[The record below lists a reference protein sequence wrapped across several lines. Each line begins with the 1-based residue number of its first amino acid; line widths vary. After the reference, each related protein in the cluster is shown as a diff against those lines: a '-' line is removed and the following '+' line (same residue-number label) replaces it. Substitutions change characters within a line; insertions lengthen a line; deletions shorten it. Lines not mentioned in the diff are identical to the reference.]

1 MDKNLQLAIL
11 SAIRAGNEILTVYKD
26 DIVVEYKADESPLT
40 MADKNAHH
48 VIVDGLKAS
57 GLPLLSEEGKT
68 IPYEERSKWE
78 LFWLV
83 DPLDGTKEFI
93 RKNGEFTV
101 NIALIDQGA
110 PIMGVVY
117 VPVTGTLYYASSKI
131 GAYKVKLDDGFS
143 DGDIAALIESSVS
156 LTDNEY
162 PTIYTIVASRSHL
175 TKETDEF
182 IARKKTEVGDIELI
196 NAGSSLKLCLVA
208 ERKAHIYP
216 RLAPTMEWDTAA
228 GHAIASFSGC
238 KVYDYTTGDDL
249 KYNKENMLNPW
260 FVVAPGAI

>member
-40 MADKNAHH
+40 MADKNAHQA
-48 VIVDGLKAS
+48 IVDGLKAS
-57 GLPLLSEEGKT
+57 GLPLLSEEGKA
-68 IPYEERSKWE
+68 IPYEERSKWG
-78 LFWLV
+78 LFWMV

-101 NIALIDQGA
+101 NIALIDQDA
-110 PIMGVVY
+110 PVMGVVY
-117 VPVTGTLYYASSKI
+117 VPVTGTLYYASSTI
-131 GAYKVKLDDGFS
+131 GAYKIKLDGDFS
-143 DGDIAALIESSVS
+143 EGEITTIIKSAVS
-156 LTDNEY
+156 LINNES
-162 PTIYTIVASRSHL
+162 PAIYTIVASRSHS

-182 IARKKTEVGDIELI
+182 IAQKKTEVGDIELI

-238 KVYDYTTGDDL
+238 KVYDYATGNEL
-249 KYNKENMLNPW
+249 MYNKENMLNPW
-260 FVVAPGAI
+260 FIVALATL

>member
-11 SAIRAGNEILTVYKD
+11 SAVRAGREILKVYKE

-40 MADKNAHH
+40 KADKNAHQ
-48 VIVDGLKAS
+48 VIVDGLKVS
-57 GLPLLSEEGKT
+57 GLPLLSEEGKA
-68 IPYEERSKWE
+68 IPYEERSKWG

-93 RKNGEFTV
+93 KKNGEFTV
-101 NIALIDQGA
+101 NIALIERDT
-110 PIMGVVY
+110 PIMGIVY
-117 VPVTGTLYYASSKI
+117 VPVTGILYYASVNVGS
-131 GAYKVKLDDGFS
+131 YKVTLKDDFSEVELDS
-143 DGDIAALIESSVS
+143 LIEKSA
-156 LTDNEY
+156 LLNHGNY
-162 PTIYTIVASRSHL
+162 PHIYTIVASRSHS

-182 IARKKTEVGDIELI
+182 ISRKKTEVGEIELI

-228 GHAIASFSGC
+228 GHAIASFAGC
-238 KVYDYTTGDDL
+238 TVYDYSNGNEL

-260 FVVAPGAI
+260 FVVAHSTI